1 MADIVLDAM
10 MDLRKEIKIMKRI
23 ILASSTSDVVKFEV
37 GETYTASMLYGG
49 RVSYTVVDRTADSV
63 TLSESH
69 VSEDDGHVVSDDEET
84 YPVVLQDMYD
94 DSYTDV
100 IGKQESVLL
109 WEYKGH
115 KGYLYAGN
123 N

>member
-1 MADIVLDAM
+1 
-10 MDLRKEIKIMKRI
+10 MKRI

-109 WEYKGH
+109 WKYKGH